1 MMIEFHHGALCDKYE
16 DQVRAQ
22 GFTYGAD
29 ADYIQQIGD
38 NIIWLWVQD
47 IFTDSVYDKALQ
59 RFQKKYLTNRKYLKK
74 LEVEG

>member
-16 DQVRAQ
+16 DQVRVQ

-38 NIIWLWVQD
+38 NIIWLWMQD
-47 IFTDSVYDKALQ
+47 IFTDSVYDKVLQ

-74 LEVEG
+74 LEVKE